1 VLALLLYAL
10 TGLATGVQLGYLL
23 SWAIW
28 GAPTSPLQYVAL
40 LGSVALLVA
49 AVLSMWK
56 PRAAT
61 TVALGGSLLLWCFYG
76 PALYTL
82 WREPP
87 LSFRF
92 NKVFVVLLPLALLIA
107 VTGYAGPR
115 ALRPA
120 KAH

>member
-10 TGLATGVQLGYLL
+10 TAIATGVQLWYLL

-40 LGSVALLVA
+40 FGSVVLLVA
-49 AVLSMWK
+49 AVFARWK
-56 PRAAT
+56 PRIAAI
-61 TVALGGSLLLWCFYG
+61 VACTGAFLLWFFYG

-82 WREPP
+82 WHNPP

-92 NKVFVVLLPLALLIA
+92 DTTPVVLLPMALLIV
-107 VTGYAGPR
+107 VTGYAGAR
-115 ALRPA
+115 ALRTGR
-120 KAH
+120 KI